1 MVFSGCPHCKHYHN
15 HNYFLCLNLINSSS
29 EFENMSSKKLDQFTC
44 VVLHK
49 HSQIIQSNWII
60 ELQDWFPWVKQQDGR
75 DSNHSKTSIQT
86 TKMTLPK

>member
-1 MVFSGCPHCKHYHN
+1 MTN
-15 HNYFLCLNLINSSS
+15 
-29 EFENMSSKKLDQFTC
+29 KKFDQFTC

-60 ELQDWFPWVKQQDGR
+60 ELQDRFPWVKQQNGG

-86 TKMTLPK
+86 TKMTLPKENQLVECK